1 MVIHSSKALLAVRS
15 ICFLLVTIFS
25 QQSWSVDFISTVDR
39 TQVAEGETI
48 VLTVKYNSNVFSG
61 NPDFTPLQQQFNVIN
76 TSRKNNFQFI
86 NGSSES
92 WTIWAVAIIPK
103 RKGNLVLPSLT
114 FKGQTTKPIQ
124 INVSAVS
131 AEIKNNQK
139 DVFFHTEVD
148 VTTAYV
154 QAQVLY
160 TEKLYFSVPLENSQ
174 LGQVIVDEAV
184 VQALG
189 EIKHYRTQLN
199 GMSYEVYERKSLI
212 FPQTSGELVIPGPIY
227 SGEIS
232 NGRWRG
238 GRPIRISHGPISI
251 PVLPKP
257 ASYPDGTWLPAQEV
271 KIDYK
276 WRGDVTQLKVGEP
289 ITLELRL
296 TANGLTSAQLPDLQ
310 LPKVKGL
317 KYYPDQAQTND
328 SNNNSGVVGSRSQSV
343 AFVPTQTGTMTLP
356 EVRVPWWDTKEG
368 SLKYSV
374 LPAQQLIAFSSN
386 VSSNTFGQSIEPA
399 MASESTNLP
408 PNLTDISEPEKQKV
422 GLLWPLLSASFGFL
436 WLLSTYMWMQAR
448 SASNPLSSLD
458 TNDKLQKSSVN
469 LKAIKQAC
477 RANDPTAARMAILN
491 WAQINWANINKNMT
505 FVSLDQVVIQVNDS
519 ALETALNELNYT
531 LYSQTGNSAW
541 QGEYLWQLFSGYKS
555 QSKNDTST
563 LTPLYPSEKSV
574 NK

>member
-1 MVIHSSKALLAVRS
+1 VVIHASKILLSIRY
-15 ICFLLVTIFS
+15 ICFLLVTICS
-25 QQSWSVDFISTVDR
+25 QQSLAIDFISSVDR
-39 TQVAEGETI
+39 NQIAEGESI
-48 VLTVKYNSNVFSG
+48 ILTVKYNSNVFSG
-61 NPDFTPLQQQFNVIN
+61 DPDFAPLQQQFDVIN
-76 TSRKNNFQFI
+76 TSRKNNFQYI
-86 NGSSES
+86 NGRSES
-92 WTIWAVAIIPK
+92 WTIWNVALIPK

-124 INVSAVS
+124 ISVSTVSAD
-131 AEIKNNQK
+131 IKNNQK

-154 QAQVLY
+154 QSQVLY

-212 FPQTSGELVIPGPIY
+212 FPQTSGELIIPGPIY

-238 GRPIRISHGPISI
+238 GRPIQISHGPISI

-276 WRGDVTQLKVGEP
+276 WRGNTTQLKVGEP
-289 ITLELRL
+289 ITLELKL

-328 SNNNSGVVGSRSQSV
+328 TNNNSGVMGSRTQSI
-343 AFVPTQTGTMTLP
+343 AFVPTQAGTFTLP
-356 EVRVPWWDTKEG
+356 EIRLPWWDTKES

-374 LPAQQLIAFSSN
+374 LPAQQLTALS
-386 VSSNTFGQSIEPA
+386 VSGPNNTAEQSVKGNTT
-399 MASESTNLP
+399 SESAILASNKA
-408 PNLTDISEPEKQKV
+408 NNRESEELEF
-422 GLLWPLLSASFGFL
+422 GLLWPILSACFGFL
-436 WLLSTYMWMQAR
+436 WLFSTYMWMQTR
-448 SASNPLSSLD
+448 SVSNPLLNSD
-458 TNDKLQKSSVN
+458 TADTLENSRAN
-469 LKAIKQAC
+469 LKAVKQAC
-477 RANDPTAARMAILN
+477 RANDPAAARIAILN
-491 WAQINWANINKNMT
+491 WAKIHWANSIKNMT
-505 FVSLDQVVIQVNDS
+505 FVSLDQVAHEVDDS
-519 ALETALNELNYT
+519 ALETALNELDYT

-541 QGEYLWQLFSGYKS
+541 QGENLWQIFSAYKIQKKS
-555 QSKNDTST
+555 DSST
-563 LTPLYPSEKSV
+563 LTSLYPLENSI
-574 NK
+574 N